1 MKISQKPS
9 SSFGQV
15 SQTQV
20 PAGKAEVVTAPAT
33 EKKEKASDVFQTTSA
48 PVGSRPGSQT
58 TNQVA
63 APAAPPLNPKHV
75 EGAKRV
81 SELLEAQESPETEG
95 STKMAA
101 TLAREVASGRASE
114 GTIHFLKNSADPFL
128 RSVGQAAML
137 LTSTLRGETKNMR
150 SLFGSFFGIKGKKR
164 DMELLLGRG
173 SRKKRKKAMRR
184 FMDKMGKK
192 REVRQSASF
201 RKLYKA
207 AKEAKK
213 AAGTSSLSRSF
224 QVQAAG
230 HWRPTPVIS
239 QLNPRG
245 GTEDNYKNG
254 VYNCAGAAVAMLARG
269 LGFGDEL
276 SDAELI
282 NKLSSGLTTK
292 EGTTLDGVG
301 TMLNRIGAQ
310 LAGKVMVGGYSDD
323 MVRNHLA
330 SGNKLVAQLGIHN
343 VDTGKVSP
351 HYVVVDRMDAA
362 GNYIVKDPL
371 MGRELAVTPRQLR
384 DAMDL
389 APGAGGALIPIAG
402 AATPPPESAKVN
414 AEVGDGFGAAPVL
427 PLAAF
432 ETANQVVAGRD
443 TSYHALAP
451 TEGGV
456 DTSLSS
462 HFSTG
467 LAQGSATQVA
477 STQQSTQ
484 EITTAVQDLFKQAD
498 ETLREAGRLLYQ
510 QLAASAD
517 PKDQQAAAEL
527 AKTLGKQPGIG
538 QKVEIDVF

>member
-1 MKISQKPS
+1 MKVTQQRS
-9 SSFGQV
+9 SSFGQGAYSPV
-15 SQTQV
+15 VAGLGTGAAAQTKKKETAADAFQQSA
-20 PAGKAEVVTAPAT
+20 PATKHGPMPVTAPA
-33 EKKEKASDVFQTTSA
+33 
-48 PVGSRPGSQT
+48 
-58 TNQVA
+58 
-63 APAAPPLNPKHV
+63 LNPKHV
-75 EGAKRV
+75 EGAQRV
-81 SELLEAQESPETEG
+81 SSLLEAQESPQTEG

-114 GTIHFLKNSADPFL
+114 RTVDFLMNSADPFL
-128 RSVGQAAML
+128 RAVGQAAKL

-150 SLFGSFFGIKGKKR
+150 SLFGSFFGVKGKTR

-173 SRKKRKKAMRR
+173 SSKKRKKTMRK
-184 FMDKMGKK
+184 FMDKLGKK
-192 REVRQSASF
+192 REVSSSKSF
-201 RKLYKA
+201 RQLYA
-207 AKEAKK
+207 EAKS
-213 AAGTSSLSRSF
+213 AAGTSSLSRAF
-224 QVQAAG
+224 QVQTAG

-245 GTEDNYKNG
+245 GTPDNYKNG
-254 VYNCAGAAVAMLARG
+254 LYNCAGAAVAMVARG

-282 NKLSSGLTTK
+282 NTLSAGLTGK
-292 EGTTLDGVG
+292 EGTSLDGVG
-301 TMLNRIGAQ
+301 TMLNRVGAR

-323 MVRNHLA
+323 MVRDHLA
-330 SGNKLVAQLGIHN
+330 SGNKLIAQLGIHN

-362 GNYIVKDPL
+362 GNFIVKDPL
-371 MGRELAVTPRQLR
+371 MGRELAVTPQQLR
-384 DAMDL
+384 DAVDL

-402 AATPPPESAKVN
+402 AEVPPAESAKVN

-443 TSYHALAP
+443 ATYHALAP
-451 TEGGV
+451 SAEGV
-456 DTSLSS
+456 ETSLST

-467 LAQGSATQVA
+467 LAQGSFTQVA
-477 STQQSTQ
+477 STAQSAQ
-484 EITTAVQDLFKQAD
+484 EVIGAVLDLLNQKD
-498 ETLREAGRLLYQ
+498 ETLRQAGRLLYQ

-527 AKTLGKQPGIG
+527 ARKLGKQPGIG